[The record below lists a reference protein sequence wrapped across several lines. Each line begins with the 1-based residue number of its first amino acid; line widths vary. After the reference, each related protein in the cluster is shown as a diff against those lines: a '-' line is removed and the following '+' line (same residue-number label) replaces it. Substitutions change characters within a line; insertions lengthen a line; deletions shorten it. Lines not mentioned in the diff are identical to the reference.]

1 MNCQGGRE
9 SAMGFLPDER
19 ELKKYISGGRFGL
32 EKESLRVDQ
41 QGYLSHTPHPFPD
54 DCRIDRDF
62 CENQV
67 ELITGVN
74 DSIEDVWAELAGL
87 YRETADRLLELETG
101 REYLWPFSNPP
112 YVCGEADIPIAN
124 FTGRQEGKGVY
135 REYLASKYGKKKM
148 LYSGIH
154 YNFSFPED
162 LLRADFAWRGK
173 KKAVNETEKNLVSN
187 DKREK
192 TDSREENRAAGEK
205 DQEFR
210 EYKDQIYL
218 ELGKKAVKYSWLIVY
233 LTAASPVLDGS
244 YYRVG
249 DLDETVVSR
258 YASPRCSEIGYW
270 NSFVPVLDFSSL
282 DAYADS
288 IDGYVKN
295 RMITASTELYYPV
308 RLKARGENT
317 TDNLRKNGVSHVELR
332 MLDLNPLCPVG
343 IRRQDLRFIHLL
355 LVWLMLQ
362 EDEVLGTME
371 QNIAI
376 RNMKEAAR
384 FSPDEIQIEFG
395 WHQSRPVRE
404 AAAEVLDAME
414 ETLPEY
420 FVGQE
425 DMVRECLAFQRE
437 KVEDSSK
444 RYAAQVRERFQKG
457 YVKKGIRL
465 AEGYCHV

>member
-1 MNCQGGRE
+1 
-9 SAMGFLPDER
+9 MGFLLDEQ
-19 ELKKYISGGRFGL
+19 ELKKYISKGEFGL
-32 EKESLRVDQ
+32 EKECLRVDAH
-41 QGYLSHTPHPFPD
+41 GYLSHTPHPFPGD
-54 DCRIDRDF
+54 SRIDRDF

-67 ELITGVN
+67 ELITGVS
-74 DSIEDVWAELAGL
+74 DSIEKVWAELAGL

-112 YVCGEADIPIAN
+112 YVRGEEDIPIARFSGN
-124 FTGRQEGKGVY
+124 QTGKGIY
-135 REYLASKYGKKKM
+135 REYLAGKYGKKKM

-154 YNFSFPED
+154 YNLSFPEE
-162 LLRADFAWRGK
+162 LLCADFACNR
-173 KKAVNETEKNLVSN
+173 EKN
-187 DKREK
+187 
-192 TDSREENRAAGEK
+192 
-205 DQEFR
+205 FR

-270 NSFVPVLDFSSL
+270 NSFVPILDFLSL

-288 IDGYVKN
+288 IDGYVNN

-332 MLDLNPLCPVG
+332 MLDLNPFCPVG

-362 EDEVLGTME
+362 EDELLGTME
-371 QNIAI
+371 QTIAI

-414 ETLPEY
+414 EILPEY

-437 KVEDSSK
+437 KVEDPSK
-444 RYAAQVRERFQKG
+444 RYAAQVREQFQKG

-465 AEGYCHV
+465 AETYAEKFKV